1 MSFDILDNLSIK
13 LIDGDRG
20 KNYPK
25 QSDFFDKSDCL
36 FLSAKNVTKDGFEFT
51 DCSFISKEKDQ
62 QLRAGK
68 LERNDIVLTTRGT
81 IGNSALYDSSVSI
94 SSVRINSGMIILRPD
109 TNIWNPRFLYFL
121 LNSDFVLQQISA
133 LTSGSAVPQLPAR
146 DLKKFIL
153 PRVSLDKQH
162 EIVEIIGSIVDKIRV
177 SKAINQTLEQMAQA
191 LFKSWFVDFEPV
203 KAKIAVLEAGG
214 SQEDATL
221 AAMTAISGKDADA
234 LAVFERE
241 YPAQYAELNAT
252 AELFP
257 SAMQDNELGEI
268 PVGWKLQ
275 PFGELLSHTI
285 GGDWGKDEPDDKHKI
300 PVRIIRGTDI
310 PNIKSCQDGNVPF
323 RYVEEKKLKAR
334 SLNAGDIVI
343 EVSGGSPTQP
353 TGRSIYITDDI
364 LKRLSLP
371 VEPASFCRLF
381 RPKSMELGMILGL
394 HLEKIYQDGKTW
406 LYQNQSTGISN
417 FQTKVFLENE
427 MVSVAPSEILKSFYK
442 TTLPFVKLMHSSENI
457 KLTQLRDTLLP
468 KLLSGEITLP
478 EAEQTVS
485 EAENV

>member
-1 MSFDILDNLSIK
+1 MKLSDLVIFNPKRPLKKGESAAFVEMAALPENGRDINRVDEKIFTGGGSKFANKDTLFARITPCLENGKTSLVSGLS
-13 LIDGDRG
+13 DGEVAFG
-20 KNYPK
+20 
-25 QSDFFDKSDCL
+25 S
-36 FLSAKNVTKDGFEFT
+36 TEF
-51 DCSFISKEKDQ
+51 
-62 QLRAGK
+62 
-68 LERNDIVLTTRGT
+68 IVL
-81 IGNSALYDSSVSI
+81 AAKEPEYDSDYIYYLSRLGEFRSFAR
-94 SSVRINSGMIILRPD
+94 SRMEG
-109 TNIWNPRFLYFL
+109 
-121 LNSDFVLQQISA
+121 
-133 LTSGSAVPQLPAR
+133 TSGRQRVAWQSLADYEYDFPDKRLRKFAGDV
-146 DLKKFIL
+146 LKKF
-153 PRVSLDKQH
+153 D
-162 EIVEIIGSIVDKIRV
+162 DKILLNHQ
-177 SKAINQTLEQMAQA
+177 INQTFEQMAQA

-203 KAKIAVLEAGG
+203 KAKMAALEAGG

-241 YPAQYAELNAT
+241 HPEQYTELKAT

-257 SAMQDNELGEI
+257 SAMQDSELGALPE
-268 PVGWKLQ
+268 GWKLQ

-427 MVSVAPSEILKSFYK
+427 MVAIASSEVLKAFYK
-442 TTLPFVKLMHSSENI
+442 VIFPFIKFIHSSENI

-468 KLLSGEITLP
+468 ILLSGEITLP
-478 EAEQTVS
+478 EAEQIIS
-485 EAENV
+485 EEA